1 MNTYSDYVDHYFQ
14 MPQFI
19 IFLVLAMVLMGIV
32 FFVFYLYAK
41 KTNKTEEKLEHE
53 FYYLS
58 ERFYELIFSG
68 GSIIGFMAAYYLINR
83 FVTTGSFKV
92 FWDDYKDY
100 LLLLFMVI
108 SILVN
113 SFLDHFVIRIKHLDD
128 EAMASIR
135 LTGMLYMI
143 IIFCYIKFI
152 YEDNNYDMFIAYFLT
167 LMIGRFVYF
176 DASFIDFLKCI
187 KRAAAN
193 IPMMIMAL
201 AYLGI
206 MCLYGYSN
214 DYLLKHN
221 GVITNI
227 FFTHLFMIVA
237 MFVTHFIA
245 YGIVKKAAGSKSKK
259 AVAGEVSRQK
269 SRLTREERRERREQR
284 TREAEYYE
292 ELQMPENIKVRTS
305 RNPRRTRPE
314 RVSSTIDMRV
324 KATEEVDISI
334 QDLTDL

>member
-1 MNTYSDYVDHYFQ
+1 MNTYSDYVKHYFQ

-19 IFLVLAMVLMGIV
+19 TFLILAILLMAVV
-32 FFVFYLYAK
+32 FGVFYLYAK
-41 KTNKTEEKLEHE
+41 KTNKVEEKLEHE

-68 GSIIGFMAAYYLINR
+68 GSIIGFMAVYYLINR
-83 FVTTGSFKV
+83 FLTSGSFKTI
-92 FWDDYKDY
+92 WDDYKDY
-100 LLLLFMVI
+100 LLLVFMVI
-108 SILVN
+108 SILIN
-113 SFLDHFVIRIKHLDD
+113 SFLDHVVIRVKHLDED
-128 EAMASIR
+128 ALASIR

-176 DASFIDFLKCI
+176 DASFVDFLKCI

-193 IPMMIMAL
+193 IPMMFMAL
-201 AYLGI
+201 VYLGV

-245 YGIVKKAAGSKSKK
+245 YKMVRKAIYKKSGAPTKNKDVHQRK
-259 AVAGEVSRQK
+259 TFRNSR
-269 SRLTREERRERREQR
+269 RNIIDGDERRKI
-284 TREAEYYE
+284 
-292 ELQMPENIKVRTS
+292 NI
-305 RNPRRTRPE
+305 E
-314 RVSSTIDMRV
+314 
-324 KATEEVDISI
+324 
-334 QDLTDL
+334 DLADL

>member
-1 MNTYSDYVDHYFQ
+1 MNTYSDYVKHYFQ

-19 IFLVLAMVLMGIV
+19 TFLILAILLMAVV
-32 FFVFYLYAK
+32 FGVFYLYAK
-41 KTNKTEEKLEHE
+41 KTNKVEEKLEHE

-68 GSIIGFMAAYYLINR
+68 GSIIGFMAVYYLINR
-83 FVTTGSFKV
+83 FLTSGSFKTI
-92 FWDDYKDY
+92 WDDYKDY
-100 LLLLFMVI
+100 LLLVFMVI
-108 SILVN
+108 SILIN
-113 SFLDHFVIRIKHLDD
+113 SFLDHVVIRVKHLDED
-128 EAMASIR
+128 ALASIR

-176 DASFIDFLKCI
+176 DASFVDFLKCI

-193 IPMMIMAL
+193 IPMMFMAL
-201 AYLGI
+201 VYLGV

-245 YGIVKKAAGSKSKK
+245 YKMARKAIYKKSGVHTKNKDYH
-259 AVAGEVSRQK
+259 
-269 SRLTREERRERREQR
+269 QR
-284 TREAEYYE
+284 
-292 ELQMPENIKVRTS
+292 KTS
-305 RNPRRTRPE
+305 RNSRRNIMDGDE
-314 RVSSTIDMRV
+314 RRKINI
-324 KATEEVDISI
+324 E
-334 QDLTDL
+334 DLADL